1 MPKTSEDVKKLLH
14 NEYEYKQKD
23 ARYINSKD
31 QKQVIDRLLEHK
43 DKVNQK

>member
-14 NEYEYKQKD
+14 NEYKQKD

>member
-1 MPKTSEDVKKLLH
+1 MPKTSEDVKKLLQ
-14 NEYEYKQKD
+14 NEYKQKD